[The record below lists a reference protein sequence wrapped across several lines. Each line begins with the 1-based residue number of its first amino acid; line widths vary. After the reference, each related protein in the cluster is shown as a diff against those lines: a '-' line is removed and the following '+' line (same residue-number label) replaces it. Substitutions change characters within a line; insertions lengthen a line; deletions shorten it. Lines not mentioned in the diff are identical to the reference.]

1 MSKCLDCH
9 VQLWDCP
16 SCGGLR
22 CKCPNPFQIQLMR
35 DTGKKPRSMGAKH
48 YDKDGVP
55 YTPNFLDGYEQ
66 TDYPDKESDTNWLL
80 EGSNP

>member
-1 MSKCLDCH
+1 
-9 VQLWDCP
+9 
-16 SCGGLR
+16 
-22 CKCPNPFQIQLMR
+22 MR